1 MIRWLG
7 SKEVKEDFGQLRQ
20 LVLVEEFKSCV
31 HADIKTHLDENATK
45 IKNLHEAATM
55 ADDHGL
61 NSEVEYNQFSV
72 KTEVIHT
79 SPATTKPNSW

>member
-1 MIRWLG
+1 MTGGLAQKK
-7 SKEVKEDFGQLRQ
+7 SNQDFGQLRQ

-55 ADDHGL
+55 ADDYGL
-61 NSEVEYNQFSV
+61 TQKLNTSIFSQNRSY
-72 KTEVIHT
+72 VIQAQ
-79 SPATTKPNSW
+79 PP